1 MRTWDVFTEDLRNL
15 SDSVR
20 SYETMTPSTSTPAAA
35 PTDQAPQKQA
45 NIKQD
50 WHYTIPTSDPRVQ
63 AVIKQIVALSPNH
76 PLEVDCYD
84 TLTGDPNGEFWT
96 AHYVTFSWGGQDAV
110 PAIAGMLIM
119 RPDLTITALRSSG
132 ALPPA

>member
-1 MRTWDVFTEDLRNL
+1 MTRSL
-15 SDSVR
+15 VR
-20 SYETMTPSTSTPAAA
+20 SSLAALA
-35 PTDQAPQKQA
+35 TATVGGGAALVGSLPLLP
-45 NIKQD
+45 
-50 WHYTIPTSDPRVQ
+50 Q